1 MKIQTEGNTLKI
13 PLRELTLEVQ
23 VYQYVD
29 RDVVHV
35 YANGKK
41 LHVNVEGFLS
51 AAVGDDC
58 HVVFERKLNLTEIA
72 KWIPNS

>member
-29 RDVVHV
+29 RDVVHI
-35 YANGKK
+35 YANDKK
-41 LHVNVEGFLS
+41 LHVNLEGFLS

-58 HVVFERKLNLTEIA
+58 HIVFEKTITNNEDI
-72 KWIPNS
+72 